1 MQWLWVGLGGFLG
14 ANARYVIVLLSKKL
28 FNDSTFPIGTM
39 TVNLIGCFAIGLI
52 SGYSLHKAL
61 SNQLHALLLI
71 GFLGGFTTFS
81 SFGLETFQLL
91 EKNQVAAAL
100 VDVLIQV
107 GVGVLAVGLGWWL
120 SQLRSL

>member
-14 ANARYVIVLLSKKL
+14 ANARYFIVLLSKKL

-61 SNQLHALLLI
+61 SNQLHALLLV

-81 SFGLETFQLL
+81 SFGLEAFQLL

-100 VDVLIQV
+100 LDVLIQV

-120 SQLRSL
+120 SQLKSL